1 VKNKPLGII
10 RHHQANKY
18 MHYRCSR
25 KSRIAEG
32 DMFIFKNN
40 GKKNSQIARDKCIS
54 TKIKYLK

>member
-1 VKNKPLGII
+1 
-10 RHHQANKY
+10 